1 MRELDADTLMF
12 FDQHI
17 DVLPLYQ
24 AFEAMLHDVQEQCER
39 EKKAMDELK
48 AQGKEKTATYR
59 QYMGNRLMYS
69 RILDLYKQ
77 YGILDS

>member
-1 MRELDADTLMF
+1 MDRL
-12 FDQHI
+12 
-17 DVLPLYQ
+17 Q
-24 AFEAMLHDVQEQCER
+24 AFEAMLQDILEQYEN

-48 AQGKEKTATYR
+48 AKGKEKTATYR

>member
-1 MRELDADTLMF
+1 
-12 FDQHI
+12 
-17 DVLPLYQ
+17 
-24 AFEAMLHDVQEQCER
+24 MLHDIQEQCER

-77 YGILDS
+77 YGILDP

>member
-1 MRELDADTLMF
+1 MDRL
-12 FDQHI
+12 
-17 DVLPLYQ
+17 Q
-24 AFEAMLHDVQEQCER
+24 AFEAMLHDIQEQSAR
-39 EKKAMDELK
+39 EKKAMDALK

-77 YGILDS
+77 YGILES

>member
-1 MRELDADTLMF
+1 MDRL
-12 FDQHI
+12 
-17 DVLPLYQ
+17 Q
-24 AFEAMLHDVQEQCER
+24 AFEAMLHDIQERCER
-39 EKKAMDELK
+39 EIKAMDELK

-69 RILDLYKQ
+69 HILDLYKQ